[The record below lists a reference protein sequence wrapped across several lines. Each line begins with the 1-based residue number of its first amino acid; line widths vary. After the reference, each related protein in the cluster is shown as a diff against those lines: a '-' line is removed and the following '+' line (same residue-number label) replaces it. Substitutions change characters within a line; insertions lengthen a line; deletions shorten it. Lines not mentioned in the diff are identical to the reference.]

1 MTDIDPQADL
11 VAKLAPGDPGRSHG
25 DRSAVLS
32 SVQNVNYP
40 LAAAA
45 DFGAVLCH
53 ITRRRGCRR
62 AAGPPKLRKVR
73 EISASRQLSSGD
85 EWNDDDSLGPASRRR
100 CPGWGRSRRQPGWG
114 RRSP

>member
-1 MTDIDPQADL
+1 MYLFERNEYFPQQGTWR
-11 VAKLAPGDPGRSHG
+11 KPAPVIQAGRTA

-40 LAAAA
+40 LAAA

-62 AAGPPKLRKVR
+62 AAGLPRLRER
-73 EISASRQLSSGD
+73 PARFPRRGSSAQAD
-85 EWNDDDSLGPASRRR
+85 EWNDDDSLG
-100 CPGWGRSRRQPGWG
+100 
-114 RRSP
+114 